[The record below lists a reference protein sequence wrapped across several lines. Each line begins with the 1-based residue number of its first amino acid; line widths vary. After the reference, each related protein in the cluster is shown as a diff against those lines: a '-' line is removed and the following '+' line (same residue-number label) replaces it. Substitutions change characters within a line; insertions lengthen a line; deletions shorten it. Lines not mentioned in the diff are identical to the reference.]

1 MENTIAKVR
10 LLILSMI
17 LIKDNQ
23 ILRHQ
28 PVVLAIVMISD
39 TLIKTLHFLIKLPLK
54 ISRMNFK
61 MVLTKRKIYKLARTF

>member
-1 MENTIAKVR
+1 MENTMAKVR
-10 LLILSMI
+10 LLILAMI

-61 MVLTKRKIYKLARTF
+61 MVLTKRKIYKLARKF